1 MGLLPNEDL
10 EVWTPIFGGTI
21 TQNWRNRA
29 WTNVSRRIGKVFQS
43 RFRGFEMYKDG
54 CSVTSFVFQRWR
66 WVGKWSDFGSDSR
79 DSGSLIGSPSGEE
92 KNFNQDYHRGAK
104 ELSSGKEL
112 LSGEES
118 LSVEEKNS
126 NQDNFLIFVLDII

>member
-1 MGLLPNEDL
+1 M
-10 EVWTPIFGGTI
+10 
-21 TQNWRNRA
+21 
-29 WTNVSRRIGKVFQS
+29 
-43 RFRGFEMYKDG
+43 
-54 CSVTSFVFQRWR
+54 
-66 WVGKWSDFGSDSR
+66 GKWSDFGSDSR

-118 LSVEEKNS
+118 LSVEGKNS